1 MALAADRPKTHCPAD
16 LVRILTSQLKVVNK
30 GFASY
35 FTAIPDQT
43 DIRIWYVRIAGL
55 DAPYKGGEYIFCLIA
70 PDEFP
75 QKPPSLKFM
84 TDNGLFVPGHK
95 VCISVG
101 EFHTNDKPGKDGA
114 HGWRPS
120 LGMHG
125 FSLEVVNALIC
136 HADLGG
142 GIGIAHKSPAEKQY
156 LASISR
162 KYNETHYTEITA
174 NLDAFV
180 YGNPS
185 IAPAKSLFAGR
196 GEAAAS
202 VPVVSAATAIVSAAT
217 AIVSAPVAAVSAP
230 VAAVSAPVAA
240 VPSRATVLVQHR
252 EPLPPVIVAPK
263 SPKPLSADDELDA
276 VLAEMGSI

>member
-1 MALAADRPKTHCPAD
+1 MALAADRPKTHCPQD

-35 FTAIPDQT
+35 FTAIQDES

-55 DAPYKGGEYIFCLIA
+55 DAPYKGGEYLFCLIA

-101 EFHTNDKPGKDGA
+101 EFHTNDRPGKDGA

-162 KYNETHYTEITA
+162 KYNETHYGEITA

-180 YGNPS
+180 YANPS
-185 IAPAKSLFAGR
+185 IAAAKSLIAGR
-196 GEAAAS
+196 GETIAAVLAAAA
-202 VPVVSAATAIVSAAT
+202 PTASAA
-217 AIVSAPVAAVSAP
+217 APVAGTPMPIAVLAP
-230 VAAVSAPVAA
+230 VQVPATAPQQVLL
-240 VPSRATVLVQHR
+240 PSVDA
-252 EPLPPVIVAPK
+252 PPK
-263 SPKPLSADDELDA
+263 TLSADDELDA
-276 VLAEMGSI
+276 ILAELGSI

>member
-1 MALAADRPKTHCPAD
+1 MALAADRPKTNCPQI
-16 LVRILTSQLKVVNK
+16 LVRILSSQLNVVNK

-35 FTAIPDQT
+35 FTAIPDPT

-55 DAPYKGGEYIFCLIA
+55 DAPYMGGEYLFCLIA

-101 EFHTNDKPGKDGA
+101 EFHTDDKPGKHGS

-120 LGMHG
+120 LGMYG

-136 HADLGG
+136 HQDLGG

-162 KYNETHYTEITA
+162 KYNESHYAEITA
-174 NLDAFV
+174 ALDAFV
-180 YGNPS
+180 YSNRE
-185 IAPAKSLFAGR
+185 IAPAKSLLAGR
-196 GEAAAS
+196 GEAIADA
-202 VPVVSAATAIVSAAT
+202 PASAAPASAAP
-217 AIVSAPVAAVSAP
+217 AAAPAAVPAAVPASAAPAAVPVAAP
-230 VAAVSAPVAA
+230 AA
-240 VPSRATVLVQHR
+240 VPTLV
-252 EPLPPVIVAPK
+252 ELAPLQAQPSGPVVTAPQ
-263 SPKPLSADDELDA
+263 LSADDELDA
-276 VLAEMGSI
+276 ILAELSGV

>member
-1 MALAADRPKTHCPAD
+1 MAADRPKSFCPPE
-16 LVRILTSQLKVVNK
+16 LIRILTSQLKVVNK
-30 GFASY
+30 GFTTY
-35 FTAIPDQT
+35 FTAIPDRT

-55 DAPYKGGEYIFCLIA
+55 DAPYKNGEYLFCLVA

-75 QKPPSLKFM
+75 QKPPSLKFL

-162 KYNETHYTEITA
+162 KFNEKHYPEIVA
-174 NLDAFV
+174 DLDAFAE
-180 YGNPS
+180 S
-185 IAPAKSLFAGR
+185 HRSLPAIKSLFEGR
-196 GEAAAS
+196 GETAEATPAAM
-202 VPVVSAATAIVSAAT
+202 ATRAPTAT
-217 AIVSAPVAAVSAP
+217 SAPTPTSASTPIAVW
-230 VAAVSAPVAA
+230 
-240 VPSRATVLVQHR
+240 
-252 EPLPPVIVAPK
+252 
-263 SPKPLSADDELDA
+263 LSADDELDA
-276 VLAEMGSI
+276 VLAEMERM

>member
-162 KYNETHYTEITA
+162 KYNETHYAEITT
-174 NLDAFV
+174 NLDEFV
-180 YGNPS
+180 HRNPS

-196 GEAAAS
+196 GVDIAS
-202 VPVVSAATAIVSAAT
+202 T
-217 AIVSAPVAAVSAP
+217 PVAVASTP
-230 VAAVSAPVAA
+230 VDVASTPVDVA
-240 VPSRATVLVQHR
+240 PSRATALVQQR
-252 EPLPPVIVAPK
+252 EPVPPAIVLPK
-263 SPKPLSADDELDA
+263 SPKQLSADDELDA
-276 VLAEMGSI
+276 ILAEMGSI

>member
-1 MALAADRPKTHCPAD
+1 M
-16 LVRILTSQLKVVNK
+16 TSQLKIVNK
-30 GFASY
+30 GFTPY
-35 FTAIPDQT
+35 FTATTDCT

-55 DAPYKGGEYIFCLIA
+55 DAPYKNGEYLFCLVA

-75 QKPPSLKFM
+75 QKPPSLKFL

-101 EFHTNDKPGKDGA
+101 EFHANDKPGKDGA

-125 FSLEVVNALIC
+125 FSREVVNALIC

-162 KYNETHYTEITA
+162 KFNENHYPEIVA
-174 NLDAFV
+174 DLDAFAE
-180 YGNPS
+180 S
-185 IAPAKSLFAGR
+185 HRSLPAIKSLFEGR
-196 GEAAAS
+196 GESADVAPAQVPADAAPAAQ
-202 VPVVSAATAIVSAAT
+202 VSADAAPAAQAPAAQVSADA
-217 AIVSAPVAAVSAP
+217 APAAQAGAAGVAAM
-230 VAAVSAPVAA
+230 
-240 VPSRATVLVQHR
+240 
-252 EPLPPVIVAPK
+252 
-263 SPKPLSADDELDA
+263 LSADDELDA
-276 VLAEMGSI
+276 VLAEMERM